1 MIFTSG
7 LHHLQGPTALR
18 GDLLTTIPTSQE
30 QLERC
35 SSTELR
41 ILTEF
46 PNHSPTSSLVTPRQ
60 ISTGRSLY
68 RRSEEEEEEELLRQQ
83 QHALRRIIIIPTPS
97 LSSTTC
103 QSSTRFPSPNRTL
116 QSPSRLEV
124 QNRTPQPSTSARE
137 LSPNGSQKR
146 FEVAPNPPKTKS
158 TTRSHQTRTRTLTM
172 HHKKRRELFQIAA
185 AMVLG
190 R

>member
-1 MIFTSG
+1 M
-7 LHHLQGPTALR
+7 
-18 GDLLTTIPTSQE
+18 TIPTSQE

-46 PNHSPTSSLVTPRQ
+46 PNRSPTSSLVTPRQ

-68 RRSEEEEEEELLRQQ
+68 RRSEEEEEEEELLLQQ
-83 QHALRRIIIIPTPS
+83 QHALRRIIIIPIPS
-97 LSSTTC
+97 LSSITC
-103 QSSTRFPSPNRTL
+103 QSSTRYPSPNRTL

-146 FEVAPNPPKTKS
+146 FEVAPNPPKTKL
-158 TTRSHQTRTRTLTM
+158 TTRSHQMRTLTM
-172 HHKKRRELFQIAA
+172 HKKRRELFRIAA

-190 R
+190 RLPTRGRRLTPGS

>member
-1 MIFTSG
+1 M
-7 LHHLQGPTALR
+7 
-18 GDLLTTIPTSQE
+18 TIPTSQE

-41 ILTEF
+41 ILIEF
-46 PNHSPTSSLVTPRQ
+46 QNLSPTSSLVTPRQ

-68 RRSEEEEEEELLRQQ
+68 RRSEEEEELLPQQ

-103 QSSTRFPSPNRTL
+103 QSSTRYPSPNRTL
-116 QSPSRLEV
+116 QSPSRPEV

-137 LSPNGSQKR
+137 LSPNGSQKQ
-146 FEVAPNPPKTKS
+146 FEVAPNPPKTKL
-158 TTRSHQTRTRTLTM
+158 TTRSHQTRTLTM
-172 HHKKRRELFQIAA
+172 HKKRRELFQIAA
-185 AMVLG
+185 ATVLG
-190 R
+190 RLPTRGRRLTPGS